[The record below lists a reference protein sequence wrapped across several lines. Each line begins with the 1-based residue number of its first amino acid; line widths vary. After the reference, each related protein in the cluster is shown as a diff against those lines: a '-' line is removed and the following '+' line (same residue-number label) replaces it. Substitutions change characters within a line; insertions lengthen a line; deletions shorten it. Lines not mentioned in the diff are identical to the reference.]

1 MRVIFQISRE
11 APPRLADHAR
21 WSPALHD
28 FVARCLQKVR
38 CAEIVTLLTLW
49 AAWNCLRSR

>member
-11 APPRLADHAR
+11 APPRLADHAK

-28 FVARCLQKVR
+28 FITRCLQKV
-38 CAEIVTLLTLW
+38 CDACIAHT
-49 AAWNCLRSR
+49 